1 MINIKKL
8 DWFDIILQIIN
19 AIVGIGFS
27 VITIVAIFVEKNIW
41 ASILG
46 VSFTLDWIINTR
58 QMWGK

>member
-1 MINIKKL
+1 MKNL

-19 AIVGIGFS
+19 AIVGIGFV
-27 VITIVAIFVEKNIW
+27 VITIIAMFVEKNVW

-46 VSFTLDWIINTR
+46 VLFTLDWIINTR

>member
-1 MINIKKL
+1 MKKL

-19 AIVGIGFS
+19 AIVGIGFV
-27 VITIVAIFVEKNIW
+27 VITIIAMFVEKNVL

-46 VSFTLDWIINTR
+46 VLFTLDWIINTR

>member
-1 MINIKKL
+1 MKKL

-19 AIVGIGFS
+19 AIVGIGF
-27 VITIVAIFVEKNIW
+27 VAITIIAMFVEKNVW

-46 VSFTLDWIINTR
+46 VLFTLDWIINTR